1 MKHRE
6 EILAQVTQVP
16 SIPAAAAE
24 AAKTLG
30 DPNADLNRIVRVL
43 EHDPGLTSNVLR
55 LANSAFYA
63 GPRSIGTLREAAM
76 RLGTQKLTQVVMASA
91 TAPIAWHEVKGYDL
105 PPGELLSHSIA
116 VAVCTQELATELG
129 VDTPPCA
136 FTAGLLHDLGKLL
149 LGTFVAVDAK
159 PIRELASSRNMTF
172 VEAEREILG
181 IDHAEAGAH
190 LLAQWHLPEP
200 ICAAVR
206 RHHEPEKATEDRATV
221 DLVHLA
227 DDLSVLVGF
236 GGGQDGLNYRASR
249 ETVERYKLN
258 RDRAQK
264 AVCST
269 LIRMRELQTVFAQL
283 QGR

>member
-1 MKHRE
+1 MKHRD
-6 EILAQVTQVP
+6 EILSQVARVP

-91 TAPIAWHEVKGYDL
+91 TAPIAWSEVKGYDL
-105 PPGELLSHSIA
+105 PPGELLAHSIA
-116 VAVCTQELATELG
+116 VAVCTQELATELN
-129 VDTPPCA
+129 VPVPPCA

-159 PIRELASSRNMTF
+159 PIRELAFSRGLTF
-172 VEAEREILG
+172 VDAEREVLG

-190 LLAQWHLPEP
+190 LLAQWHLPEA
-200 ICAAVR
+200 ICNAVR
-206 RHHEPEKATEDRATV
+206 WHHEPERVTKERETV

-249 ETVERYKLN
+249 ETVGRYKLT

-264 AVCST
+264 TVCST
-269 LIRMRELQTVFAQL
+269 LTRMRELQNVFTEL

>member
-1 MKHRE
+1 MTRRE
-6 EILAQVTQVP
+6 EILSRVARVP

-24 AAKTLG
+24 AARMLG
-30 DPNADLNRIVRVL
+30 DPEADLNRIVRVL

-91 TAPIAWHEVKGYDL
+91 TAPIAWCEVKGYDL

-116 VAVCTQELATELG
+116 VAVCTQELAGELR
-129 VDTPPCA
+129 VSVPPCA

-149 LGTFVAVDAK
+149 LGTFVEVDAQ
-159 PIRELASSRNMTF
+159 PIRELAFAKGLPF
-172 VEAEREILG
+172 VDAEREVLG
-181 IDHAEAGAH
+181 IDHMEAGAC
-190 LLAQWHLPEP
+190 LLAQWHLPET
-200 ICAAVR
+200 ICEAVR
-206 RHHEPEKATEDRATV
+206 WHHEPERVARDRETV

-249 ETVERYKLN
+249 ETVERHQLT
-258 RDRAQK
+258 RERAQRV
-264 AVCST
+264 VCAT
-269 LIRMRELQTVFAQL
+269 LIRMRELQAAFAEV